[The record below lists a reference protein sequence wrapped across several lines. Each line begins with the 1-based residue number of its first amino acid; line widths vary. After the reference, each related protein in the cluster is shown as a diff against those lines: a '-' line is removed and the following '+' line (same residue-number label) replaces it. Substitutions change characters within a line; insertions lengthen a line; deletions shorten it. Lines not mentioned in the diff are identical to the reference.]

1 MGTISRRVVWKKFEK
16 EILKIKIIL
25 SKLTSEV
32 TKRKPL
38 TKQEVRDLVKEI
50 ATQSKLIEEQSLKI
64 AADLD
69 EKVKRIE
76 ESVNR
81 LYAHQFT

>member
-1 MGTISRRVVWKKFEK
+1 M
-16 EILKIKIIL
+16 KIKIIL